1 MVVAREVLNLRLRE
15 ILREEKGGTY
25 GVGVSGGISR
35 EPIERFAT
43 GFGFTCEPSRARNL
57 IAAALEEIK
66 RLKIEGP
73 SRVNLNKVKETHT
86 KGYQKGLKENGY
98 WLSQL
103 SSTLKEE
110 RELTSILNKEDLFES
125 VTPEAIRAAFESYFA
140 DENRLIAILYPEGF
154 EEELK

>member
-1 MVVAREVLNLRLRE
+1 M
-15 ILREEKGGTY
+15 
-25 GVGVSGGISR
+25 
-35 EPIERFAT
+35 
-43 GFGFTCEPSRARNL
+43 